1 MRNRLIMLLL
11 IGGFNSAWAET
22 SLPFPTTE
30 TDIVKAL
37 TPKPISKSKRDKKG
51 FGSDVKGVKAIRN
64 DSPKM
69 GALILFDFDSAII
82 KPESYSLL
90 REFANALQGGLSD
103 VQIEIRGH
111 TDNIG
116 SESYN
121 LVLSEQR
128 AQAVKVFLVSV
139 YGIATHRLTIQAN
152 GESQPIEPNDTEPER
167 MMNRRVE
174 FVRN

>member
-22 SLPFPTTE
+22 SLPFPTSE
-30 TDIVKAL
+30 ADIVKAL
-37 TPKPISKSKRDKKG
+37 TPKPIARRDKKG
-51 FGSDVKGVKAIRN
+51 FGSDVKGVKSIRN
-64 DSPKM
+64 DSPKV

-90 REFANALQGGLSD
+90 REFANALQGDLSD
-103 VQIEIRGH
+103 VQIEIGGH
-111 TDNIG
+111 TDNMG
-116 SESYN
+116 SETYN

-128 AQAVKVFLVSV
+128 AQAVKTFLVSV
-139 YGIATHRLTIQAN
+139 YGIASNRLTTQAH
-152 GESQPIEPNDTEPER
+152 GESQPIEPNNTEFER